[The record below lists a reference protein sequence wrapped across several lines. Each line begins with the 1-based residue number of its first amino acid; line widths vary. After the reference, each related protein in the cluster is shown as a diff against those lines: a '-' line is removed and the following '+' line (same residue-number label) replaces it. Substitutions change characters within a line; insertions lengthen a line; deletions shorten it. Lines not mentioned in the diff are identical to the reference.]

1 MILKTNY
8 KLLPENAV
16 WHPIIGCEK
25 RLAEI
30 LQGYKESLLQ
40 RGEKPASFL
49 SLDASLP
56 KRDYIKAFDK
66 AYKRIKRAAN
76 RGDKEAERTL
86 SSIEGLLGRDC
97 PNYFVVQSDLETNI
111 RLAESG
117 DVYAQGMLGDR
128 YYYGKDAEHDYV
140 KAIYWY
146 RLSAEQGVKYAQFNL
161 AGCYELGQGI
171 DRDLDMAMAWYKLAA
186 KNGMKEARWAVK
198 RLKQQGATLGQYRE
212 IRNACRKTTFP
223 WNLPTAY
230 LNGQ

>member
-1 MILKTNY
+1 MNY
-8 KLLPENAV
+8 KLLPVNAV
-16 WHPIIGCEK
+16 WHPVLGYETKLEGIVQEYSETLSK
-25 RLAEI
+25 RGI
-30 LQGYKESLLQ
+30 KRPSL
-40 RGEKPASFL
+40 L
-49 SLDASLP
+49 SLDASMP
-56 KRDYIKAFDK
+56 CKREFYLAFDK
-66 AYKRIKRAAN
+66 AYKHINRSAN
-76 RGDKEAERTL
+76 RGDKDAEKA
-86 SSIEGLLGRDC
+86 LLKIKELLDRSF
-97 PNYFVVQSDLETNI
+97 PNYFVAQGDLGTNI

-128 YYYGKDAEHDYV
+128 YYYGRDAEQDYV
-140 KAIYWY
+140 KAVYWY

-198 RLKQQGATLGQYRE
+198 RLKQQGASLGQYRE